1 MEAKK
6 SNTEEVKATR
16 KNSTEEVKAT
26 RKNSTGEAK
35 TTRKKNLGE
44 TKTTTAKERVKI
56 ELDDLVEKN
65 TKLGN
70 LLGKIKSDNWEQHKR
85 LLDKMSNEQKK
96 LLSKQYRIQK
106 DYIKILEKRLKI
118 WVEE

>member
-1 MEAKK
+1 M
-6 SNTEEVKATR
+6 ATR
-16 KNSTEEVKAT
+16 KKSSEDVKA
-26 RKNSTGEAK
+26 
-35 TTRKKNLGE
+35 
-44 TKTTTAKERVKI
+44 TTAKERVKI

-70 LLGKIKSDNWEQHKR
+70 LLGKIKSDNWEQHKK

-106 DYIKILEKRLKI
+106 DYIKVLEKRLKI
-118 WVEE
+118 WMEE